1 MWANKIVPANGGTFQ
16 TFLKRK
22 LFWSPFLLGHW
33 YPCFGLLVASP
44 LGFKVRVTSLI
55 HAWQRHMCYIFPE
68 IHLWCDTCRPLV
80 GHHGSQALSSTYLQG
95 IGGTQSYHAA
105 AHSMRSGRRSTDWA
119 IPARL
124 IFQTCMHPVYVLFLY
139 FVLYLFVLWWIRQRL
154 RSSTYIQ
161 CCKQPFEVSNFMY
174 AELVELDEVEA
185 TFIVLF
191 TQLHTENNCHYLN
204 PCCAYHK
211 VKVFAHK

>member
-68 IHLWCDTCRPLV
+68 IHLLLAIMAAKPSHPHTCKALV
-80 GHHGSQALSSTYLQG
+80 GLKTG
-95 IGGTQSYHAA
+95 SYHAA

-161 CCKQPFEVSNFMY
+161 CCKQPFEVSNFMF